1 MKVTIMERLKALWYS
16 KRINQNKNIKNYLI
30 KIINKHRTEEVTWTN
45 EELFCLNYEDLFEIA
60 VAVVNLDCSIILGPG
75 KDWSCGRDGKVS
87 IARTHSYG
95 KNYTAG
101 ITGCKNKKHILAL
114 VYEGIQEKFYFFN
127 FPVRID
133 EHSIPFDL
141 ETGDPK
147 RWNRDGPNDMW
158 ENYECKTFEDMVLKN
173 NG

>member
-1 MKVTIMERLKALWYS
+1 MKATIMDRLKATWYS
-16 KRINQNKNIKNYLI
+16 KRIKQNRNIKNYLI
-30 KIINKHRTEEVTWTN
+30 NIIKKHRTSEVEWADV
-45 EELFCLNYEDLFEIA
+45 ELFCLNYEDLFEIA
-60 VAVVNLDCSIILGPG
+60 VAVVNKDCSIILGEG
-75 KDWSCGRDGKVS
+75 QDWSCGRDGKVS

-101 ITGCKNKKHILAL
+101 ITGCKNKKHIVAL

-127 FPVRID
+127 FPAKID

-141 ETGDPK
+141 ETGEPK
-147 RWNRDGPNDMW
+147 RITRTGPNAMW
-158 ENYECKTFEDMVLKN
+158 QNYECASFEDMVLKN